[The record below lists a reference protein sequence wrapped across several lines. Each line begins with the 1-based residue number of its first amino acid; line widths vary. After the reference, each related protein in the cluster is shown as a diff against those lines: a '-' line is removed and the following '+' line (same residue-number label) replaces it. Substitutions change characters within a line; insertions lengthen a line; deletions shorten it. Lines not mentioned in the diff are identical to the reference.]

1 MSPCALHDFF
11 LGAIVMQT
19 PMAHGKKHLRI
30 ICIMGFKPWD
40 SSGTGGFKAP
50 CFWWFA
56 SSLPCKQKL
65 MSHHPTKCWRVC
77 YIRYQLGHLGSM
89 LFQAVSSFPKTVS
102 SMLGLFTLRCQ
113 LHDWLHGPPR
123 EDTDGNLSSYFA
135 RWMGDPWL
143 DFRLSRKIVLFF
155 FLGHNSKYDS
165 FFLAFQVFAPFTWYK
180 TSLLPESV
188 TVKFDVLCW
197 KKNTCTTMS
206 CWNFMTLGRAWCHRS
221 SFVG

>member
-1 MSPCALHDFF
+1 MYY
-11 LGAIVMQT
+11 GVQT
-19 PMAHGKKHLRI
+19 VRLFRDRWFQSTM
-30 ICIMGFKPWD
+30 
-40 SSGTGGFKAP
+40 
-50 CFWWFA
+50 FWWFA

-89 LFQAVSSFPKTVS
+89 LFQAVSSFPKRFHPCLVYSPFAASFMTG
-102 SMLGLFTLRCQ
+102 SMVRLEKIPMAIFRAILPGG
-113 LHDWLHGPPR
+113 WGPMVGFSTFK
-123 EDTDGNLSSYFA
+123 EN
-135 RWMGDPWL
+135 W
-143 DFRLSRKIVLFF
+143 RKIVLFF

>member
-50 CFWWFA
+50 CSGDLQVVFHASKNWWVIIPPNVEEFVTFA
-56 SSLPCKQKL
+56 TNWVIWVLCCFRPFPAFQNGFIHAWSIHPSLPASWL
-65 MSHHPTKCWRVC
+65 APWSASR
-77 YIRYQLGHLGSM
+77 RYRWQSFE
-89 LFQAVSSFPKTVS
+89 LF
-102 SMLGLFTLRCQ
+102 CQ
-113 LHDWLHGPPR
+113 VD
-123 EDTDGNLSSYFA
+123 
-135 RWMGDPWL
+135 GDPWL

-188 TVKFDVLCW
+188 TVKFGVLCDFIW
-197 KKNTCTTMS
+197 FHIGKDGEMMGDS
-206 CWNFMTLGRAWCHRS
+206 WGF
-221 SFVG
+221 